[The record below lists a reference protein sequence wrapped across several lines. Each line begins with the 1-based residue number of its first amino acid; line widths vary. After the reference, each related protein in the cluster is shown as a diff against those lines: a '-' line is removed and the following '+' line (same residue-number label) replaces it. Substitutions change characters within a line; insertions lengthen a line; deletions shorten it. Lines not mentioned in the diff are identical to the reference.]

1 MFWASIPSTF
11 WIGLAL
17 GRRAGGQDLVN
28 AFELAGVSASA
39 RQASARARKLSTA
52 SRGN

>member
-17 GRRAGGQDLVN
+17 GPRAGGQPLVN
-28 AFELAGVSASA
+28 AFKLAGVSASA
-39 RQASARARKLSTA
+39 RPASPRARELPTA